1 MRIAVIGSGYVG
13 LVSAACFADMGH
25 DVISVD
31 SDVAKIAALERGET
45 PIHEEFLPELLAR
58 HRGARLKF
66 STSVADAVKKSEV
79 IFITVGTPQSETGE
93 ADLSYVEAVA
103 REVGPAIQ
111 EPKVVVEKSTVPV
124 KTAESLRNTLLLS
137 GARPGTFSVVSNP
150 EFLREGTAVTD
161 FLYPDRIVVGA
172 DDEISAAVM
181 DAVYRPLTQGS
192 YYEGHPVPFEK
203 YAHDQAPIIMT
214 DTKSAELIKHASNAF
229 LAMKISFINAVAN
242 IAERV
247 GADIQEICK
256 GMGSDS
262 RIGSRF
268 LNAGIGYGGSCFPKD
283 VQAFNVVARQ
293 VNYEFGL
300 LTEVMRI
307 NADQRRRFLKKVKSA
322 LWTLRGKK
330 VGVFGLAFK
339 CDTDDIRESPALSI
353 IESLLAEGAQVQVYD
368 PAAMDNAKTVLG
380 DTDVVFAKNAYEAA
394 KGCDALLILTE
405 WREFSDLDLA
415 KIRAALKHPIVID
428 GRNLYAPQL
437 MADAGFIYH
446 SIGRSTG
453 VPNHLSA
460 ATSGELRL
468 RSAAVNPETM
478 SVTAGI

>member
-13 LVSAACFADMGH
+13 LVSAACFAEIGH
-25 DVISVD
+25 EVISVD
-31 SDVAKIAALERGET
+31 SDSVKIAALQRGET

-58 HRGARLKF
+58 HRNGRLTF
-66 STSVADAVKKSEV
+66 STSVVDAVEESEV
-79 IFITVGTPQSETGE
+79 VFITVGTPQSETGE

-103 REVGPAIQ
+103 REMGPAIRGS
-111 EPKVVVEKSTVPV
+111 KVVVEKSTVPV
-124 KTAESLRNTLLLS
+124 KTAESLRRTLLLS
-137 GARPGTFSVVSNP
+137 GAQPGTFSVVSNP

-172 DDEISAAVM
+172 DDEVSAAVM
-181 DAVYRPLTQGS
+181 DAIYRPLTQGT
-192 YYEGHPVPFEK
+192 YYKQEQSVPFER
-203 YAHDQAPIIMT
+203 YVHARAPMIMT

-242 IAERV
+242 IAEGV
-247 GADIQEICK
+247 GADIQEVCK
-256 GMGSDS
+256 GIGSDS

-307 NADQRRRFLKKVKSA
+307 NADQRRRFLKKVKGA

-330 VGVFGLAFK
+330 VGVLGLAFK
-339 CDTDDIRESPALSI
+339 SDTDDVRESPALGI
-353 IESLLAEGAQVQVYD
+353 IEALLAEGARVQVYD
-368 PAAMDNAKTVLG
+368 PAAMENAKVFLSDSDVTYA
-380 DTDVVFAKNAYEAA
+380 TDAYEAA

-405 WREFSDLDLA
+405 WREFAELDLT

-428 GRNLYAPQL
+428 GRNLYSPAQL
-437 MADAGFIYH
+437 ADAGFIYH
-446 SIGRSTG
+446 SIGRAAG
-453 VPNHLSA
+453 VPTHLSA
-460 ATSGELRL
+460 ATSDALRL
-468 RSAAVNPETM
+468 RSADAM
-478 SVTAGI
+478 SATV